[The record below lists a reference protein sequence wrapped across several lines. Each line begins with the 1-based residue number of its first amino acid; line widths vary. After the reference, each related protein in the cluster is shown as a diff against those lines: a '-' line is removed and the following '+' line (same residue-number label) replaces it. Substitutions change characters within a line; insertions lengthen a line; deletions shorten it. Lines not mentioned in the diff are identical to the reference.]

1 MSQEGRAGTSARGE
15 GGGTDRQA
23 SGDSVDRG
31 KVHRNTAVIGAGGGL
46 QAEQGSVMAPAKQ
59 GSGV

>member
-15 GGGTDRQA
+15 GGGTIRQA

-31 KVHRNTAVIGAGGGL
+31 KVHRYTAVIGAGSGL
-46 QAEQGSVMAPAKQ
+46 QAEQGGGVAPAKQ